1 MKRKKSVI
9 IQPYGKTNIILID
22 SKIMDLMI
30 MNLKKGKKIDMEELK
45 KLLENVSDTYS
56 DFVRGVMGE
65 ARDCPEKLDELKEY
79 IKENPDAT
87 SSDIGKWTGINML
100 GLDPDNPPELIL
112 TDDDE
117 DEE

>member
-1 MKRKKSVI
+1 
-9 IQPYGKTNIILID
+9 
-22 SKIMDLMI
+22 MI

-45 KLLENVSDTYS
+45 KLLENVSDSYPG
-56 DFVRGVMGE
+56 FVRGVMGE
-65 ARDCPEKLDELKEY
+65 ARDCPEKLDKLKEY
-79 IKENPDAT
+79 IKENPDAS
-87 SSDIGKWTGINML
+87 SSDIGEWTGINML